1 MDRYTILDHPAD
13 GKFQAFGATLE
24 EAFANAGLAMASL
37 MWDWE
42 KVEPAA
48 SFDVE
53 VRGRD
58 LEQLL
63 YLFLEDVLFLAE
75 TKRFLLGSVEDV
87 RIVSADPG
95 FLCRAVFLGDQEPGR
110 YEVHGDVKAVTY
122 HEMKV
127 EQRSGHWL
135 VQVVVDM

>member
-13 GKFQAFGATLE
+13 GKFQAIGATLE
-24 EAFANAGLAMASL
+24 EAFANAALALASL

-42 KVEPAA
+42 KVEPAG

-53 VRGRD
+53 VRGHD

-63 YLFLEDVLFLAE
+63 YLFLEDILFLAE
-75 TKRFLLGSVEDV
+75 TKRFLLSSVEDV
-87 RIVSADPG
+87 RILSADAG
-95 FLCRAVFLGDQEPGR
+95 YLCQAALLGDREPGR
-110 YEVHGDVKAVTY
+110 YEVHGDVKAITY

-127 EQRSGHWL
+127 EQRSDHWL